1 MIRLQG
7 AQAEVT
13 LPLVIKQNVFFLRLH
28 RHLQGPFYLLS
39 IIGSFESLKS
49 KLVPFIKNGNHLCPW
64 AEITWM
70 QLLIFFFPPT
80 QERTIMV

>member
-7 AQAEVT
+7 AQAEVI

-49 KLVPFIKNGNHLCPW
+49 KPVPFIKNANHLCPW
-64 AEITWM
+64 AEITGCS
-70 QLLIFFFPPT
+70 T
-80 QERTIMV
+80 